1 MNSIIWVET
10 LLVYTVCRTS
20 HLWLT
25 IHSRVM
31 KIHSSVQMNRGGGQK
46 FYMMCHVEGYKA
58 PSTWKCMKMIAC
70 EPKIFI
76 GYKIHF
82 FTDCYKEIIILH
94 KWTCTEIMTYPKTL
108 FSSKSWK
115 SFSKERLHSTDTCHC
130 SILINIEKNS
140 NKRWGPLYLYLLHS
154 YLHGIV
160 QCEALF

>member
-1 MNSIIWVET
+1 MSEGVSEIPASCWKKLLPGWVGAGGRRWCDPSAGFAAVSSS
-10 LLVYTVCRTS
+10 LVRRSRT
-20 HLWLT
+20 W
-25 IHSRVM
+25 
-31 KIHSSVQMNRGGGQK
+31 

-108 FSSKSWK
+108 FSSKSWR

-130 SILINIEKNS
+130 SILRNIKI
-140 NKRWGPLYLYLLHS
+140 WVH
-154 YLHGIV
+154 
-160 QCEALF
+160 